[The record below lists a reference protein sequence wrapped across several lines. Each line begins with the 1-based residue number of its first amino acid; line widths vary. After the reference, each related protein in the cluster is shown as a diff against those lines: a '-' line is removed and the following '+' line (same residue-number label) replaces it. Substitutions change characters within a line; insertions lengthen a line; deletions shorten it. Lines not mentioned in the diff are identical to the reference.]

1 MLCTASGYL
10 SGSADLWGTRA
21 TSFSFQLMFV
31 EHLLRADV
39 ITGTVD
45 RKMTYNKTSVYG
57 IGFLVYFPYRQIGR

>member
-1 MLCTASGYL
+1 
-10 SGSADLWGTRA
+10 
-21 TSFSFQLMFV
+21 MFV

-45 RKMTYNKTSVYG
+45 TKMTYNKTSVYG

>member
-10 SGSADLWGTRA
+10 SRNADFWGTQA

-39 ITGTVD
+39 ITGTVGT
-45 RKMTYNKTSVYG
+45 KMMYDKTSVYG
-57 IGFLVYFPYRQIGR
+57 IVF